1 MHRASLGPLYSP
13 SLPDTP
19 LSSIKPAITNNTLTD
34 LIHLVYLTIV
44 LNVQIHV
51 HTSVYS
57 KLMHTT
63 SNRSSLLLISRC
75 LSFTW
80 GSPCKL
86 AFIELYYY
94 LRTSQVGLICIHQVF
109 GIRTLPTATEQHQAH
124 QFRSD
129 ARTLFQI
136 YLFDYCVH

>member
-1 MHRASLGPLYSP
+1 MSMSI
-13 SLPDTP
+13 LPEVWRSRCNLLNNNKRCTINIRVCKCC
-19 LSSIKPAITNNTLTD
+19 SIKSRNTIT
-34 LIHLVYLTIV
+34 TI
-44 LNVQIHV
+44 
-51 HTSVYS
+51 
-57 KLMHTT
+57 MHAT

-124 QFRSD
+124 QFWSD

-136 YLFDYCVH
+136 YVFAYCVH